1 MSLTN
6 RAIIFEL
13 NISQFVGKKQ
23 DKKSSEEITQNKSAT
38 RNAASVSKH
47 LFADVKELDD
57 ISKFVSAVRRD
68 FYAKTLPWSDGGQR
82 LVPMEIFLNL
92 NDWLS
97 TKKVEFN
104 LMVDNFVNKYN
115 DLVSMQSLKLG
126 RLFDYT
132 EYPRADQIKEK
143 FKFNV
148 VCLPVPDTNDF
159 RIEVEQSVKNALI
172 EQYEQTYNDRSNQMM
187 KDLWDR
193 LHTQLTAMSDR
204 LTDDTDGKSKIFRD
218 SLVNNAVELCGL
230 LKDLNVTGDSNLEDA
245 RTKLED
251 AINGISAADLRSNP
265 DIKKDVKSRIDSV
278 LSAYSW

>member
-251 AINGISAADLRSNP
+251 AINGVSAADLRSNP